1 MKSFLQKVAT
11 PGITTSNSLI
21 TMKGPVMF
29 QWNYT
34 IGIHVT

>member
-1 MKSFLQKVAT
+1 MKSFLRKVVT

-29 QWNYT
+29 QWNYM
-34 IGIHVT
+34 IGIQVT